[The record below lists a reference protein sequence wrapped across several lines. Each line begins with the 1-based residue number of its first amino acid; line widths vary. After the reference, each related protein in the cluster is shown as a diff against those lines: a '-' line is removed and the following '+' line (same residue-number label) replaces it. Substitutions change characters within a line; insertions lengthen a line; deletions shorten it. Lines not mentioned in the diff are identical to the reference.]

1 MKPYDYDVL
10 VLGAGIAGFVASV
23 TANGLGKKV
32 GIIENRKLGGN
43 CTSFTCIPSKALIRS
58 AHIAHAI
65 GNLDHFGLYFQ
76 KSPSVKTD
84 KVMPRVRSVVQ
95 KAYEK
100 DLPETFERI
109 GIKVLFGNPEF
120 LDNHHVS
127 INDQVMSSDKFI
139 IATGTRPLIPPIEG
153 IEDIDYLT
161 NELVFE
167 LNELPKSLM
176 ILGGGIDGLEYASA
190 FGRLGVEVTIVE
202 MATRLLPMVEREL
215 ADLLIKYLESDGIR
229 VLTGTK
235 ALRFSKSRDKKILEV
250 ESETPGINSVEA
262 DAVLVTI
269 GRKANVDGLSLE
281 KAGVKYGPKG
291 IITDS
296 KLRTSA
302 PNIYACGDIVGP
314 YQLASTAE
322 YQGILAATNAVL
334 PIKKSVDYSNAV
346 FVIFTEPT
354 IGYLGLTEEQARQQ
368 YGDRIKVYRFDYG
381 QMRRALVDGTEHGV
395 AKLICDKN
403 GKLLGAHILGE
414 AAGEVIHELQI
425 IKAFNKPLHSL
436 YSITH
441 AYPTYA
447 QALVGRASQ
456 LAYLNRMENSF
467 FVKQI
472 LRLWPGYENRLALAR
487 MRLAETSEATVPSQ
501 KEMKRVHVS
510 MQEGGVA
517 VKKIEINAIRV
528 SDQTCIVEMPEK
540 ITEYNET
547 PIVIAC
553 AQAIPGNLRNIILDF
568 GAVKHVNGLGAS
580 MLVKLSTEAKN
591 RGQYLSVYGLRD
603 HYRNVFQ
610 VTGLDMTIR
619 IYDSREQ
626 ALIAS
631 GELSAASEID
641 ATKDTELGE
650 VADIERWADPV
661 SKMKVPD
668 MPADAVNLNVE
679 GRRPVGPVE
688 GFGQMG
694 QKVYQQRLPG
704 LKIKPT
710 EAIKVLKENFPAFQP
725 PENRFYPS
733 AAGIQP
739 GEIVLINSSTPGGP
753 VYTGVMVLYSDDES
767 FTFITPQGH
776 PESGWVS
783 FNAYDEGGTTVVQI
797 VGLARAN
804 DPVYEAAFRLIG
816 SKVQEKIWRHVLSSM
831 AAYLKVQ
838 PEVEVQK
845 VRVDTRLQW
854 SGVKNIWYNAQ
865 IRSMVYTL
873 LHPQHW
879 ISKRSKK

>member
-1 MKPYDYDVL
+1 M
-10 VLGAGIAGFVASV
+10 
-23 TANGLGKKV
+23 
-32 GIIENRKLGGN
+32 
-43 CTSFTCIPSKALIRS
+43 
-58 AHIAHAI
+58 
-65 GNLDHFGLYFQ
+65 
-76 KSPSVKTD
+76 
-84 KVMPRVRSVVQ
+84 
-95 KAYEK
+95 
-100 DLPETFERI
+100 
-109 GIKVLFGNPEF
+109 
-120 LDNHHVS
+120 
-127 INDQVMSSDKFI
+127 
-139 IATGTRPLIPPIEG
+139 
-153 IEDIDYLT
+153 
-161 NELVFE
+161 
-167 LNELPKSLM
+167 
-176 ILGGGIDGLEYASA
+176 
-190 FGRLGVEVTIVE
+190 
-202 MATRLLPMVEREL
+202 
-215 ADLLIKYLESDGIR
+215 
-229 VLTGTK
+229 
-235 ALRFSKSRDKKILEV
+235 
-250 ESETPGINSVEA
+250 
-262 DAVLVTI
+262 
-269 GRKANVDGLSLE
+269 
-281 KAGVKYGPKG
+281 
-291 IITDS
+291 
-296 KLRTSA
+296 
-302 PNIYACGDIVGP
+302 
-314 YQLASTAE
+314 
-322 YQGILAATNAVL
+322 
-334 PIKKSVDYSNAV
+334 
-346 FVIFTEPT
+346 
-354 IGYLGLTEEQARQQ
+354 
-368 YGDRIKVYRFDYG
+368 
-381 QMRRALVDGTEHGV
+381 
-395 AKLICDKN
+395 
-403 GKLLGAHILGE
+403 
-414 AAGEVIHELQI
+414 
-425 IKAFNKPLHSL
+425 
-436 YSITH
+436 
-441 AYPTYA
+441 
-447 QALVGRASQ
+447 
-456 LAYLNRMENSF
+456 
-467 FVKQI
+467 
-472 LRLWPGYENRLALAR
+472 
-487 MRLAETSEATVPSQ
+487 
-501 KEMKRVHVS
+501 HVS

-591 RGQYLSVYGLRD
+591 RGQYLSVYGLGD

-641 ATKDTELGE
+641 ATKRTELGE
-650 VADIERWADPV
+650 VTDIERWADPV
-661 SKMKVPD
+661 SKIKVPD
-668 MPADAVNLNVE
+668 IPAVAVNLNVE

-688 GFGQMG
+688 GFGQMW

-710 EAIKVLKENFPAFQP
+710 EAIAVLKENFPAFQP

-753 VYTGVMVLYSDDES
+753 LYTAVMVLYSDDES

-783 FNAYDEGGTTVVQI
+783 FNAYDEGGITVVQI

-816 SKVQEKIWRHVLSSM
+816 AKVQEKIWRHVLSSM